1 MLLVAKVVKK
11 NEPTKRWPYFFLV
24 SNLPP
29 FVEEIGLFA
38 ETIATAL
45 NYLGQ
50 SDVKEVYFD
59 RYILIHNY

>member
-1 MLLVAKVVKK
+1 MNPPNNDLI
-11 NEPTKRWPYFFLV
+11 FLV
-24 SNLPP
+24 SDLPV

>member
-11 NEPTKRWPYFFLV
+11 NEPTKRWPYFFW
-24 SNLPP
+24 NDLPA

>member
-11 NEPTKRWPYFFLV
+11 NEPTKRWPYFFV
-24 SNLPP
+24 SDLPV

-45 NYLGQ
+45 NYLGH
-50 SDVKEVYFD
+50 SDVKEAYFD
-59 RYILIHNY
+59 RYILIHSY

>member
-1 MLLVAKVVKK
+1 MNLI
-11 NEPTKRWPYFFLV
+11 FLA
-24 SNLPP
+24 
-29 FVEEIGLFA
+29 FAEEIGLFA

-59 RYILIHNY
+59 RYILIHSY

>member
-1 MLLVAKVVKK
+1 MMTL
-11 NEPTKRWPYFFLV
+11 FFLV
-24 SNLPP
+24 SDLPA
-29 FVEEIGLFA
+29 FVEKIGLFA